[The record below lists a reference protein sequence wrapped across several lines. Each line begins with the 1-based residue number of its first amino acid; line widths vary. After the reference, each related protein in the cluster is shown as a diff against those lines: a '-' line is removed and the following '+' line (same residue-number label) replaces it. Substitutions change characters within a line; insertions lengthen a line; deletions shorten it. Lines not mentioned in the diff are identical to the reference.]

1 MAHLSLANF
10 RYLQTA
16 DWQNF
21 PQGNAARKPLRGVSI
36 DSRTIQPGQVYWV
49 LRGENFDGHSFITE
63 SVNKGAAAVVIEKTR
78 MAEYS
83 GLSIPLI
90 AVDHPLAALQEL
102 ASRHRKKFT
111 IPVLGLTGT
120 NGKTTTKEMVSW
132 ILQQKFSVHK
142 THGNLNNHIG
152 VPLTLLQLNADHELA
167 IIEMGTNH
175 PGEIAALCQIA
186 KPNQA
191 LITNIGRGHLQ
202 YFASV
207 EGVAREKSQLFESL
221 SSRGIIY
228 LNLDDKRLPSYS
240 LRRKTVQPFSMT
252 GVKGAKVTGK
262 IIDTDDHGRVIW
274 QLNGKT
280 RIRMNVPGAHNAQNA
295 LASAAVA
302 LHFGFRETE
311 IRDALESYTAYDKRM
326 QIIETGGML
335 IINDCYNA
343 NPDSFKPA
351 LDALAHISE
360 RQNRRRI
367 IVVGDMKELGLESDA
382 IHLELMFELL
392 DYNPDGIFTIGR
404 ASGLAAEELRAKG
417 FDKIYSFKEH
427 DELAVALKKFV
438 REGDAILLK
447 ASRGMQLER
456 VLAGL

>member
-1 MAHLSLANF
+1 M
-10 RYLQTA
+10 
-16 DWQNF
+16 
-21 PQGNAARKPLRGVSI
+21 K
-36 DSRTIQPGQVYWV
+36 
-49 LRGENFDGHSFITE
+49 
-63 SVNKGAAAVVIEKTR
+63 K
-78 MAEYS
+78 
-83 GLSIPLI
+83 
-90 AVDHPLAALQEL
+90 
-102 ASRHRKKFT
+102 AS
-111 IPVLGLTGT
+111 
-120 NGKTTTKEMVSW
+120 
-132 ILQQKFSVHK
+132 
-142 THGNLNNHIG
+142 
-152 VPLTLLQLNADHELA
+152 
-167 IIEMGTNH
+167 
-175 PGEIAALCQIA
+175 
-186 KPNQA
+186 
-191 LITNIGRGHLQ
+191 
-202 YFASV
+202 
-207 EGVAREKSQLFESL
+207 
-221 SSRGIIY
+221 Y
-228 LNLDDKRLPSYS
+228 LNPYDKRLPSYS

-295 LASAAVA
+295 LASSAVA